1 MTFKINLNEQKIKN
15 ILIKQNENFKSLT
28 QKHQE
33 FDRRL
38 KELNNINFKTDKELI
53 EVRNLK
59 KRKLKIK
66 DSMQK
71 YIFDYKKGMTQ

>member
-1 MTFKINLNEQKIKN
+1 MTFKINLNEQKIKD
-15 ILIKQNENFKSLT
+15 ILIKQNENFKSLNR
-28 QKHQE
+28 KHQE

-38 KELNNINFKTDKELI
+38 KELDNINFKTDKELI

-71 YIFDYKKGMTQ
+71 YIFDYKKSITP

>member
-1 MTFKINLNEQKIKN
+1 MTFKINLNEQKIKD
-15 ILIKQNENFKSLT
+15 ILIKQNENFKSLNR
-28 QKHQE
+28 KHQE

-71 YIFDYKKGMTQ
+71 YIFDYKKSITP

>member
-1 MTFKINLNEQKIKN
+1 MTFKINLNDQKIKE
-15 ILIKQNENFKSLT
+15 ILIKQNENFKSLN

-71 YIFDYKKGMTQ
+71 YIFNYKKSMMQ